1 MHCVCSHRFLLT
13 NRIGRNGARTRLCF
27 GRTDRDASSSVGRFI
42 GRFHVGELST
52 RAPSCIAKL
61 TTTLTTVVI
70 WPQAAVSPRWRSILF
85 RGTWLTGLGQRW
97 TTTAWMFPGT
107 WGSFRDGLCLRTKRG
122 VIVPGDFVR
131 PGSWSRGGL
140 GRANTYRFV
149 TEIRFTKLSFQTL
162 EDCCLF
168 ASFNWRPE
176 FIHRS
181 IFSNKR
187 AFIIG
192 RDYFRL
198 FFDKIQL
205 DEEAM
210 VLKFDFLIY
219 ISFLETMYYCYLSAI
234 WDRSE
239 IRRAR
244 DPSMWKE

>member
-1 MHCVCSHRFLLT
+1 MFQ
-13 NRIGRNGARTRLCF
+13 G
-27 GRTDRDASSSVGRFI
+27 
-42 GRFHVGELST
+42 
-52 RAPSCIAKL
+52 
-61 TTTLTTVVI
+61 
-70 WPQAAVSPRWRSILF
+70 ILF
-85 RGTWLTGLGQRW
+85 
-97 TTTAWMFPGT
+97 A
-107 WGSFRDGLCLRTKRG
+107 RDLEA
-122 VIVPGDFVR
+122 
-131 PGSWSRGGL
+131 GGL

-210 VLKFDFLIY
+210 VLKFDFLI
-219 ISFLETMYYCYLSAI
+219 ISVICLQF
-234 WDRSE
+234 E
-239 IRRAR
+239 IDQR
-244 DPSMWKE
+244 